1 MYLYIF
7 ICIIYILLL
16 LFVILIIGLASSIKA
31 RSTVFVLAG
40 PRVSKSVST
49 FKGLQAGRPEKVFF
63 FRRAFVARIL
73 TRRSRNPAMMG
84 FFWGVDQD

>member
-1 MYLYIF
+1 MYN
-7 ICIIYILLL
+7 IYI
-16 LFVILIIGLASSIKA
+16 IIIIRYSYYWSIASSIKA

-40 PRVSKSVST
+40 PRVSKGVST